1 MIYLFTSLS
10 DNIHY
15 FYDNGYII
23 VCNLRDLDGSFY
35 KWLWKDDYS
44 YVMHNIGDVDEIR
57 GFDIS
62 LPSNLSLIDIGYDND
77 DRFFYAL
84 SKSINNIIFNI

>member
-1 MIYLFTSLS
+1 MIYLFTSIS

-15 FYDNGYII
+15 FYDDGYII
-23 VCNLRDLDGSFY
+23 VCNLNDTDGSFY
-35 KWLWKDDYS
+35 KWIWKDELE
-44 YVMHNIGDVDEIR
+44 YVMWNLGDVDEIR

-62 LPSNLSLIDIGYDND
+62 LPLNLSLIDIGNDND
-77 DRFFYAL
+77 DKFFYAL